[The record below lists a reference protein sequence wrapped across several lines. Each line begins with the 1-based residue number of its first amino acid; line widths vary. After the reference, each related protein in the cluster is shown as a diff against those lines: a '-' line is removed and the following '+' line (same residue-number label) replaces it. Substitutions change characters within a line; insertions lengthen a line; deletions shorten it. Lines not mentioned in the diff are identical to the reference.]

1 MISTLASVFPL
12 SFLKKGKY
20 IPVLLPFY
28 HMVSDEH
35 LPFKRNYDYP
45 TISRFKEDLDF
56 LLSNFKAVSLNEL
69 LSGKNLE
76 NTFHLT
82 FDDGLRS
89 CFEIIAP
96 ILKQKGIP
104 ATFFVNPAFVD
115 NKDLFHR
122 YKASILHDFFQK
134 KNLQVNL
141 ENTYAD
147 IDSLNE
153 TAAEIGIDWQEYL
166 QKEKP
171 YMNLEHI
178 KSLQDEGFS
187 IGAHSWDHP
196 EFWLLD
202 AEQQL
207 DEIRESMNWIT
218 ENLSPS
224 IKAFAFPFSD
234 IGVKD
239 DVFQTIQE
247 EKICAITFGT
257 AGLKR
262 EIIPFHFQRVAMDAP
277 AYNKAKKR
285 IKTAYFS
292 YLIKKILNKHVA
304 KRSLI

>member
-12 SFLKKGKY
+12 SFLKKGKH

-56 LLSNFKAVSLNEL
+56 LLLNFKAVSLNEL

-153 TAAEIGIDWQEYL
+153 TAVEIGIDWQEYL

-171 YMNLEHI
+171 YMNLEDI
-178 KSLQDEGFS
+178 KSLQGDGFS

-202 AEQQL
+202 AERQL
-207 DEIRESMNWIT
+207 DEIRESMRWIT
-218 ENLSPS
+218 EELSPS
-224 IKAFAFPFSD
+224 IKAFAFPL
-234 IGVKD
+234 
-239 DVFQTIQE
+239 Q
-247 EKICAITFGT
+247 
-257 AGLKR
+257 
-262 EIIPFHFQRVAMDAP
+262 
-277 AYNKAKKR
+277 
-285 IKTAYFS
+285 
-292 YLIKKILNKHVA
+292 
-304 KRSLI
+304 